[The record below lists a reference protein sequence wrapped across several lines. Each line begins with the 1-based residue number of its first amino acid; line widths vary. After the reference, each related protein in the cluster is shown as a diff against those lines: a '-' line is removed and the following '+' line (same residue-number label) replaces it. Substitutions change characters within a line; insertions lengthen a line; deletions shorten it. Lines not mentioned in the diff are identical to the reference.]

1 MSGRFFLVFVKI
13 SLFHMSH
20 RVLWIHIPS
29 RHGKHNQTT
38 LYRTRKENV
47 PRTVF
52 HTVNVVAGYGNIFK
66 VFFQKAVGKKIFYF
80 HLILIFYVKF
90 KLLEFNNFF
99 TCFIGYH
106 EFNYRLDRVNL
117 IKRPS
122 TEREKKMY
130 HAP

>member
-1 MSGRFFLVFVKI
+1 MSGRFFLVFVKFSI
-13 SLFHMSH
+13 FHMSH

-38 LYRTRKENV
+38 LYRRRKENV

-52 HTVNVVAGYGNIFK
+52 HTVNVVAGYGKFFK

-80 HLILIFYVKF
+80 HLILIFNVKF

-99 TCFIGYH
+99 ICFIGYH
-106 EFNYRLDRVNL
+106 EFKYRLDTVNL
-117 IKRPS
+117 NERPS
-122 TEREKKMY
+122 TSGEMKI
-130 HAP
+130 